1 VRRQLSRNHVVSNCY
16 SFDARLDVN
25 RNAHAKP
32 PEFLSYW
39 VRSQRP
45 LKAGGSMAA
54 TKTSHA
60 ITDLAYARQRLE
72 EFMAGGE
79 KIKML

>member
-1 VRRQLSRNHVVSNCY
+1 
-16 SFDARLDVN
+16 
-25 RNAHAKP
+25 
-32 PEFLSYW
+32 
-39 VRSQRP
+39 
-45 LKAGGSMAA
+45 MAA